1 MSDRTPDPPPDQ
13 SPAGDDTI
21 LTHAGNRPRDNAG
34 VVNPPV
40 YHASTILFPTV
51 AALREANASRAQFSM
66 VTYGRQ
72 GTPTTIAFEEAVAGL
87 EGADR
92 ALALP
97 SGLAAIAVS
106 LMAFLKA
113 GDHLLMVDTVYGPVR
128 TLCKRLLA
136 DFGIETTYY
145 DPAIGER
152 IDGLI
157 RPETKVVYLEAPGSL
172 TFEMQDVPAIAAAAR
187 ARGATVMMD
196 NTWATPLFF
205 KPLQHGVDV
214 VIEAATKYLSGHSDV
229 MMGVVAADLDRLL
242 RIKTAAHMMGHAAAP
257 DDCYL
262 ALRGLRTLS
271 VRLERH
277 QRTGLALARWL
288 QARPEVERVLHPA
301 LPQDPGHRLW
311 KRDFAGATG
320 LFGVVLKPCAPGAL
334 EAMLDGMAL
343 FGMGYSWGGY
353 ESLILP
359 VDPKALRSATPW
371 RETGPVLRL
380 HAGLEDIEDLIAD
393 LERGF
398 VRLDAGNGAQDP

>member
-1 MSDRTPDPPPDQ
+1 MSDRPPDAL
-13 SPAGDDTI
+13 PAGDDTV
-21 LTHAGNRPRDNAG
+21 LTHAGNRPRDNFG

-51 AALREANASRAQFSM
+51 EALREAQASASRFSM

-72 GTPTTIAFEEAVAGL
+72 GTPTTIAFEETVARL

-97 SGLAAIAVS
+97 SGLAAIAAS
-106 LMAFLKA
+106 LMAFLKT

-128 TLCKRLLA
+128 TLCKRLLT
-136 DFGIETTYY
+136 DFGIATSFY
-145 DPAIGER
+145 DPAVGDR
-152 IDGLI
+152 IEGLM

-172 TFEMQDVPAIAAAAR
+172 TFEMQDVPAVAAAAR
-187 ARGATVMMD
+187 ARGATTIMD

-205 KPLQHGVDV
+205 KPLKHGVDV
-214 VIEAATKYLSGHSDV
+214 VIEAATKYIGGHSDL
-229 MMGVVAADLDRLL
+229 MMGVVAADHERLI

-311 KRDFAGATG
+311 QRDFAGATG
-320 LFGVVLKPCAPGAL
+320 LFGIVLKPCAPAAL
-334 EAMLDGMAL
+334 ESMLDGMEL

-359 VDPKALRSATPW
+359 VDPKAIRSATRW
-371 RETGPVLRL
+371 ETAGPTLRL
-380 HAGLEDIEDLIAD
+380 HAGLEDPKDLIAD
-393 LERGF
+393 LDRGF
-398 VRLDAGNGAQDP
+398 ARLNAGGGVQEP

>member
-1 MSDRTPDPPPDQ
+1 
-13 SPAGDDTI
+13 
-21 LTHAGNRPRDNAG
+21 
-34 VVNPPV
+34 
-40 YHASTILFPTV
+40 
-51 AALREANASRAQFSM
+51 M

-72 GTPTTIAFEEAVAGL
+72 GTPTTIAFEEAVAAL

-97 SGLAAIAVS
+97 SGLAAIAAT
-106 LMAFLKA
+106 LMTFLKA

-128 TLCKRLLA
+128 SLCKRLLTGL
-136 DFGIETTYY
+136 GIETTYY
-145 DPAIGER
+145 DPALG
-152 IDGLI
+152 DGIADLM

-172 TFEMQDVPAIAAAAR
+172 TFEMQDVSSIAAAAKS
-187 ARGATVMMD
+187 RGATVIMD

-205 KPLQHGVDV
+205 KPLHHGVDV
-214 VIEAATKYLSGHSDV
+214 VIEAATKYIGGHSDL
-229 MMGVVAADLDRLL
+229 MMGVVAADRDRLV

-277 QRTGLALARWL
+277 QKNSLALARWL
-288 QARPEVERVLHPA
+288 QTRPEVERVLHPA
-301 LPQDPGHRLW
+301 LPEHPGHALW
-311 KRDFAGATG
+311 KRDFTGATG
-320 LFGVVLKPCAPGAL
+320 LFSILLKPCSPQAL

-359 VDPKALRSATPW
+359 VDPKASRSATRW
-371 RETGPVLRL
+371 EAAGPVLRL
-380 HAGLEDIEDLIAD
+380 HAGLEDATDLIAD

-398 VRLDAGNGAQDP
+398 ARLSAGDGAQTP

>member
-1 MSDRTPDPPPDQ
+1 MSDRAPDL
-13 SPAGDDTI
+13 SHAGDDTI
-21 LTHAGNRPRDNAG
+21 LTHLGNRPRDNFG

-51 AALREANASRAQFSM
+51 ATLREANADFARFSM

-72 GTPTTIAFEEAVAGL
+72 GTPTTIAFEEAVAAL
-87 EGADR
+87 EDADR

-97 SGLAAIAVS
+97 SGLAAIAAT
-106 LMAFLKA
+106 LMSFLKA

-128 TLCKRLLA
+128 SLCKRLLA
-136 DFGIETTYY
+136 GLGIETSYY
-145 DPAIGER
+145 DPALGDR
-152 IDGLI
+152 IVDLM
-157 RPETKVVYLEAPGSL
+157 RPETRLVYLEAPGSL
-172 TFEMQDVPAIAAAAR
+172 TFEMQDVAALAAAAKS
-187 ARGATVMMD
+187 RGATVVMD

-205 KPLQHGVDV
+205 KPLRHGVDV
-214 VIEAATKYLSGHSDV
+214 VIEAATKYIGGHSDL
-229 MMGVVAADLDRLL
+229 MMGVVAADHDRLV
-242 RIKTAAHMMGHAAAP
+242 RVKAAAHTMGHAAAP

-277 QRTGLALARWL
+277 QRTAIELARWL
-288 QARPEVERVLHPA
+288 RARPEVERVLYPA
-301 LPQDPGHRLW
+301 LPEDPGHALW

-320 LFGVVLKPCAPGAL
+320 LFSVVLKPCAPQAL

-359 VDPKALRSATPW
+359 VDPRASRSATRW
-371 RETGPVLRL
+371 EAAGPVLRL
-380 HAGLEDIEDLIAD
+380 HAGLEDVRDLIAD

-398 VRLDAGNGAQDP
+398 ARLNAGEGARGP

>member
-1 MSDRTPDPPPDQ
+1 MSERTPDI

-21 LTHAGNRPRDNAG
+21 LTHVGNRPRDNFG

-51 AALREANASRAQFSM
+51 ATLREAEASRARFSM

-72 GTPTTIAFEEAVAGL
+72 GTPTTMAFEEAVARL

-97 SGLAAIAVS
+97 SGLAAIAAS
-106 LMAFLKA
+106 LMAFLKT

-128 TLCKRLLA
+128 SFCKRLLA

-145 DPAIGER
+145 DPSIGER
-152 IDGLI
+152 IDRLM

-172 TFEMQDVPAIAAAAR
+172 TFEMQDVPAIAAIAK

-205 KPLQHGVDV
+205 KPLRHRVDV
-214 VIEAATKYLSGHSDV
+214 VIEAATKYMGGHSDL
-229 MMGVVAADLDRLL
+229 MMGVVATDHDRLI
-242 RIKTAAHMMGHAAAP
+242 RIKTTAHMMGHAAAP

-277 QRTGLALARWL
+277 QKSGLELARWL

-301 LPQDPGHRLW
+301 LPQDSGHHLW
-311 KRDFAGATG
+311 KRDFGGSTG
-320 LFGVVLKPCAPGAL
+320 LFGIVLKPCAPEAL
-334 EAMLDGMAL
+334 EAMLDGMEL

-353 ESLILP
+353 ESLVLP
-359 VDPKALRSATPW
+359 VDPKASRSATRW
-371 RETGPVLRL
+371 EAAGPTLRI
-380 HAGLEDIEDLIAD
+380 HVGLEDIKDLMAD
-393 LERGF
+393 LDRGF
-398 VRLDAGNGAQDP
+398 ARLNAGKGAQDP

>member
-1 MSDRTPDPPPDQ
+1 MSDLAPDL
-13 SPAGDDTI
+13 SHAGDDTI
-21 LTHAGNRPRDNAG
+21 LTHVGNRPRDHSG

-51 AALREANASRAQFSM
+51 ATLREAEADRGRFSM

-72 GTPTTIAFEEAVAGL
+72 GTPTTIAFEEAVARL

-97 SGLAAIAVS
+97 SGLAAIAAT

-128 TLCKRLLA
+128 SLCKRLLA
-136 DFGIETTYY
+136 GLGIETTYY
-145 DPAIGER
+145 DPALGDR
-152 IDGLI
+152 ISGLM
-157 RPETKVVYLEAPGSL
+157 RPETRLVYLEAPGSL
-172 TFEMQDVPAIAAAAR
+172 TFEMQDVPAIAAAAK
-187 ARGATVMMD
+187 ARGATVVMD
-196 NTWATPLFF
+196 NTWATPLYF
-205 KPLQHGVDV
+205 KPLRHGVDL
-214 VIEAATKYLSGHSDV
+214 VIEAATKYIGGHSDL
-229 MMGVVAADLDRLL
+229 MMGVVAADQDRLI
-242 RIKTAAHMMGHAAAP
+242 RVKTAAHMMGHAAAP

-288 QARPEVERVLHPA
+288 QARPEVERALHPA
-301 LPQDPGHRLW
+301 LPEHPGHGLW

-320 LFGVVLKPCAPGAL
+320 LFSIVLKPCSPKAL

-359 VDPKALRSATPW
+359 VDPKASRSATRW
-371 RETGPVLRL
+371 EAAGPVLRL
-380 HAGLEDIEDLIAD
+380 HAGLEDVKDLIAD
-393 LERGF
+393 LEQGF
-398 VRLDAGNGAQDP
+398 ARLNASNGAQDP